1 MDKIIT
7 VSCEKVKN
15 GYRIILEESPLYPDG
30 KGGQLGDR
38 GTIAQRDILSVEKD
52 YVLVDGEVSLGEN
65 DIHID
70 YDRRK
75 DIEVQHTAQHLFSAI
90 AYKRYSLNTVGFRMS
105 EDYSTVDLDSKEI
118 TEETIKAIEKMVNSS
133 IKSSL
138 PVKISSVTKEEAL
151 SLEELRKTVSEKV
164 TGDVRIVKIGDL
176 DTNACGGFHVENTSD
191 MQLFKI
197 LSWEKIKGNYTRFFY
212 VAGDRALEDYY
223 NKNKLVAEL
232 CRSLSCRDSEI
243 TTMLD
248 KVSSDKKNMELELR
262 SITQKYAELLAKE
275 LMNNSE
281 NLKDKK
287 LIFYPENSSISN
299 FLPKYTDIS
308 EYILIFGESGQFTI
322 TSEKINCKEFFN
334 FLKAMGDIKGGGNEA
349 RVNFKGDLSK
359 EVIFQYLE
367 EYLTK
372 L

>member
-15 GYRIILEESPLYPDG
+15 GYKIVLENSPLYPDG

-38 GTIAQRDILSVEKD
+38 GTIAHRNILSVEKD
-52 YVLVDGEVSLGEN
+52 YVLVDGEVRLGEN

-118 TEETIKAIEKMVNSS
+118 TEETIKAIEKMVNSV

-138 PVKISSVTKEEAL
+138 PVEISTVTKEEAV

-176 DTNACGGFHVENTSD
+176 DTNACGGFHVENTSE

-197 LSWEKIKGNYTRFFY
+197 LSWEKIKGNYTRFYY
-212 VAGDRALEDYY
+212 VAGDRAIEDYY
-223 NKNKLVAEL
+223 GKNKLVAEL
-232 CRSLSCRDSEI
+232 CRSLSCRENEI
-243 TTMLD
+243 ITMLD
-248 KVSSDKKNMELELR
+248 KVVSDKKSAELELR
-262 SITQKYAELLAKE
+262 SITQKYAEILSKD

-281 NLKDKK
+281 NINGKK
-287 LIFYPENSSISN
+287 LIFYPENSLTSN

-322 TSEKINCKEFFN
+322 TSENINCKDFFN
-334 FLKAMGDIKGGGNEA
+334 FLKTTGEIRGGGNES

-359 EVIFQYLE
+359 ELIFQHLKVYLS
-367 EYLTK
+367 K